1 MLGSGIGKL
10 SVQVKTSYGNESVWE
25 MSGEQGDKWIQ
36 ASVDIKSDLSYEVLP
51 IVSSDLITTY

>member
-10 SVQVKTSYGNESVWE
+10 SVQVNTSNGAESVWE

-51 IVSSDLITTY
+51 IVSPDCLS

>member
-10 SVQVKTSYGNESVWE
+10 SVQVKTSNGTKSVWE

-51 IVSSDLITTY
+51 IVSPDCLS

>member
-10 SVQVKTSYGNESVWE
+10 SVQVKTSNGTKRVWE

-51 IVSSDLITTY
+51 IVSPDCLS